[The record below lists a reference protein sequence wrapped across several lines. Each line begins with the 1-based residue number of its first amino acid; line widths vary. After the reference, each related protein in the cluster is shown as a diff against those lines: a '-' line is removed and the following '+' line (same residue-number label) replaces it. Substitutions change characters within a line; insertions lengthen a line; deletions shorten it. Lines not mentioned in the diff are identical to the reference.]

1 MENGRLMYLTDSVS
15 VRIRQYL
22 PQRHEEHK
30 EFAFIKLLCGLS
42 VFVGNR
48 IQTEILSLAG
58 SFQTFDKTIIFE
70 HYLILMGIIK
80 VAIADDHK
88 IFRKGVILSL
98 RPFTNIKFVQEAEN
112 GDDLLN
118 GLPQSQPD
126 VILMDLRMPGKDGIE
141 ATKIVSKQY
150 QNIKVL
156 VLSMYEDERFVY
168 HLMEN
173 GANGYLL
180 KNAEPQEIRRAIMEV
195 HEKGYYLNNFVN
207 RILLKKSH
215 SRQKVIPSLNS
226 EITLSDKERD
236 VLRFICMEFTAQEI
250 AQKMEISPRTVEAIK
265 DRLMER
271 FGSKNTAGL
280 VFFAVKNNLIE

>member
-1 MENGRLMYLTDSVS
+1 ME
-15 VRIRQYL
+15 
-22 PQRHEEHK
+22 
-30 EFAFIKLLCGLS
+30 
-42 VFVGNR
+42 
-48 IQTEILSLAG
+48 
-58 SFQTFDKTIIFE
+58 
-70 HYLILMGIIK
+70 IIK

-98 RPFTNIKFVQEAEN
+98 RAFTNIKFVLEAEN
-112 GDDLLN
+112 GDELLS
-118 GLPQSQPD
+118 GIAEAEPD
-126 VILMDLRMPGKDGIE
+126 VVLMDLRMPGKDGME
-141 ATKIVSKQY
+141 TTKLLTKQY
-150 QNIKVL
+150 PQIHII
-156 VLSMYEDERFVY
+156 VLSMYEDERFVS
-168 HLMEN
+168 HMMEN

-180 KNAEPQEIRRAIMEV
+180 KNAEPQEIRRAIMDV

-215 SRQKVIPSLNS
+215 SKQKMVPSLTN

-236 VLRFICMEFTAQEI
+236 VLKFICMEFTAQEI

-280 VFFAVKNNLIE
+280 VFFAVKNNLVD

>member
-1 MENGRLMYLTDSVS
+1 MDV
-15 VRIRQYL
+15 
-22 PQRHEEHK
+22 
-30 EFAFIKLLCGLS
+30 
-42 VFVGNR
+42 
-48 IQTEILSLAG
+48 
-58 SFQTFDKTIIFE
+58 
-70 HYLILMGIIK
+70 IK

-98 RPFTNIKFVQEAEN
+98 RPFTNIKFVLEAEN
-112 GDDLLN
+112 GDQLLE
-118 GLPQSQPD
+118 GIASTEPD

-141 ATKIVSKQY
+141 ATKIISKQNP
-150 QNIKVL
+150 NIHIL
-156 VLSMYEDERFVY
+156 VLSMYEDERFVS

-180 KNAEPQEIRRAIMEV
+180 KNAEPQEIRRAIMDV

-215 SRQKVIPSLNS
+215 AKQKVIPSLNS
-226 EITLSDKERD
+226 EITLTDRERD

-250 AQKMEISPRTVEAIK
+250 AKKMEISPRTVEAIK

-280 VFFAVKNNLIE
+280 VFFAVKNNLVD